1 MCLFTLMCFS
11 TINAQQQIGGNI
23 GLKSGETPHFKS
35 TISGNGQVVGKQFY
49 TTKTINGSPNLI
61 REWSVHLYEDDNSKW
76 EEVDKIITSA
86 DYFILSTTG
95 DTIIANFDN
104 SYQGAASY
112 CVMRYGKTNGKYI
125 VLGDTI
131 YSGNASIHND
141 DMCLSRDGNILGYLG
156 TLNVTYN
163 PKVLKVYN
171 LRKNEEIEISNIK
184 RFEKYNDLQFTM
196 TSNGKKIAFS
206 PIKSDTVYIYDY
218 CDSLNVY
225 KETQAVFYK
234 DQTYNFGY
242 RLKFAKQGKI
252 LVIENLNLDDNE
264 KPFVQI
270 LTYSLDEEGEYY
282 QNEQEFFSYNQKNEN
297 FGPGNFSSRIGI
309 NREGDLMAIRTFSNI
324 DNWYTIHIYK
334 REQDTWKI
342 AIPNLAVFRKSNK
355 DFLKTFELTDDG
367 RRLLYSNYFFT
378 RVYDINFDTTGR
390 HINYDFSLT
399 LFPNPTNNNIRV
411 EGYPT
416 IDAPLY
422 LNIYDAVGKLV
433 LQKTYYS
440 RIEGSIDVSSLIPGE
455 YYLSLESPEK
465 FQLREGF
472 IKM

>member
-1 MCLFTLMCFS
+1 M
-11 TINAQQQIGGNI
+11 
-23 GLKSGETPHFKS
+23 
-35 TISGNGQVVGKQFY
+35 
-49 TTKTINGSPNLI
+49 
-61 REWSVHLYEDDNSKW
+61 
-76 EEVDKIITSA
+76 
-86 DYFILSTTG
+86 STTG

-264 KPFVQI
+264 KPFVQ
-270 LTYSLDEEGEYY
+270 
-282 QNEQEFFSYNQKNEN
+282 N
-297 FGPGNFSSRIGI
+297 I
-309 NREGDLMAIRTFSNI
+309 NI
-324 DNWYTIHIYK
+324 
-334 REQDTWKI
+334 
-342 AIPNLAVFRKSNK
+342 
-355 DFLKTFELTDDG
+355 
-367 RRLLYSNYFFT
+367 
-378 RVYDINFDTTGR
+378 
-390 HINYDFSLT
+390 
-399 LFPNPTNNNIRV
+399 
-411 EGYPT
+411 
-416 IDAPLY
+416 
-422 LNIYDAVGKLV
+422 
-433 LQKTYYS
+433 
-440 RIEGSIDVSSLIPGE
+440 
-455 YYLSLESPEK
+455 
-465 FQLREGF
+465 
-472 IKM
+472 